1 MPEVAFRSD
10 IAVFD
15 IGQIFRSD
23 PGRALEARGLS
34 PNVILSSRSHQ
45 ASCGFPL
52 MIFIL
57 STRLRSR
64 CGLAPGCR
72 LRVKLRRT
80 QYEHMFSALPSNSDI
95 ARSSRHVSKVPLSDL
110 ARLVPLEPP
119 WTLRSAPKR
128 GPPSTKGERAYIM
141 SELPGLQPFTLHVTG
156 PLSSISWLPPA
167 SVTICPL

>member
-10 IAVFD
+10 VAVFD

-72 LRVKLRRT
+72 LWVNGLNRSRGRGAAASGMAVPAMDGRWERVALRR
-80 QYEHMFSALPSNSDI
+80 
-95 ARSSRHVSKVPLSDL
+95 
-110 ARLVPLEPP
+110 
-119 WTLRSAPKR
+119 
-128 GPPSTKGERAYIM
+128 GPEAY
-141 SELPGLQPFTLHVTG
+141 PQNR
-156 PLSSISWLPPA
+156 
-167 SVTICPL
+167 

>member
-10 IAVFD
+10 VAVFD

-72 LRVKLRRT
+72 LRVKLRKT
-80 QYEHMFSALPSNSDI
+80 QSEQMSSGLLLKADI
-95 ARSSRHVSKVPLSDL
+95 ARQSRHV
-110 ARLVPLEPP
+110 
-119 WTLRSAPKR
+119 APR
-128 GPPSTKGERAYIM
+128 PS
-141 SELPGLQPFTLHVTG
+141 SN
-156 PLSSISWLPPA
+156 
-167 SVTICPL
+167 

>member
-10 IAVFD
+10 VAVFD

-72 LRVKLRRT
+72 LWVKSCADGTETGLPRYPRKQT
-80 QYEHMFSALPSNSDI
+80 FPALVGTSQTCQQAIRDAIISGHFASN
-95 ARSSRHVSKVPLSDL
+95 RYVSRNDC
-110 ARLVPLEPP
+110 ACE
-119 WTLRSAPKR
+119 
-128 GPPSTKGERAYIM
+128 
-141 SELPGLQPFTLHVTG
+141 
-156 PLSSISWLPPA
+156 A
-167 SVTICPL
+167 SVS

>member
-10 IAVFD
+10 VAVFD

-72 LRVKLRRT
+72 LWVKLRST
-80 QYEHMFSALPSNSDI
+80 QHEQMSSALPPRTDVSLDTPTITRIGFYGNI
-95 ARSSRHVSKVPLSDL
+95 ARAMSD
-110 ARLVPLEPP
+110 
-119 WTLRSAPKR
+119 SA
-128 GPPSTKGERAYIM
+128 S
-141 SELPGLQPFTLHVTG
+141 
-156 PLSSISWLPPA
+156 
-167 SVTICPL
+167 

>member
-10 IAVFD
+10 VAVFD

-64 CGLAPGCR
+64 CGLAPRCR
-72 LRVKLRRT
+72 LWVKSCADGT
-80 QYEHMFSALPSNSDI
+80 ETGLPLY
-95 ARSSRHVSKVPLSDL
+95 PTT
-110 ARLVPLEPP
+110 P
-119 WTLRSAPKR
+119 TF
-128 GPPSTKGERAYIM
+128 PSFAG
-141 SELPGLQPFTLHVTG
+141 S
-156 PLSSISWLPPA
+156 
-167 SVTICPL
+167 

>member
-1 MPEVAFRSD
+1 MLEVAFRSD

-57 STRLRSR
+57 STRLRAGG
-64 CGLAPGCR
+64 GLAPGCR
-72 LRVKLRRT
+72 SWVNNGSARVRAVRPFYPQEQTL
-80 QYEHMFSALPSNSDI
+80 SACP
-95 ARSSRHVSKVPLSDL
+95 
-110 ARLVPLEPP
+110 
-119 WTLRSAPKR
+119 
-128 GPPSTKGERAYIM
+128 GM
-141 SELPGLQPFTLHVTG
+141 SV
-156 PLSSISWLPPA
+156 
-167 SVTICPL
+167 

>member
-10 IAVFD
+10 VAVFD

-72 LRVKLRRT
+72 LWVIRVVLVLRR
-80 QYEHMFSALPSNSDI
+80 
-95 ARSSRHVSKVPLSDL
+95 
-110 ARLVPLEPP
+110 
-119 WTLRSAPKR
+119 
-128 GPPSTKGERAYIM
+128 
-141 SELPGLQPFTLHVTG
+141 
-156 PLSSISWLPPA
+156 
-167 SVTICPL
+167 